1 MGTYAPII
9 LFVYNRP
16 EHTKQTVEALMRN
29 RLAAESELY
38 IFADGT
44 KEGASADQCNRMRQ
58 VREYISSITGF
69 KDVHIEVSEKNK
81 GLANSVI
88 YGVTKVVNE
97 HGKVIVLEDDI
108 VTSSH
113 FLEYMNQSLDLYEK
127 DEDVV
132 CVHGYSII
140 KDAPIKEKT
149 YFQYGADC
157 WGWATWKRG
166 WEIFESDTQKLMD
179 TIKAD
184 RTLLR
189 MFTYNGTYPYLEM
202 LLAQIDGKID
212 SWAVRW
218 YASAVI
224 KKKLCLYPA
233 KSLVQNIGFDSN
245 GTHTQYGESY
255 EASIEADES
264 TFDFPK
270 IAIQESK
277 VMRRE
282 WENLFGKLHKKEK
295 ISMWT
300 KIKRYIKRW
309 KMYYCEE
316 RVR

>member
-16 EHTKQTVEALMRN
+16 EHTKQTVEALLRN

-38 IFADGT
+38 IFADGA
-44 KEGASADQCNRMRQ
+44 KEGASADQCNRIRQ
-58 VREYISSITGF
+58 VREYISAITGF
-69 KDVHIEVSEKNK
+69 REVHVEVSEKNK

-97 HGKVIVLEDDI
+97 QGKVIVLEDDI

-113 FLEYMNQSLDLYEK
+113 FLEYMNQSLDLYEH

-132 CVHGYSII
+132 CIHGYSII
-140 KDAPIKEKT
+140 KDAPIREHT

-166 WEIFESDTQKLMD
+166 WDIFEPDAQKLMD
-179 TIKAD
+179 TIKSD

-202 LLAQIDGKID
+202 LQAQIDGKID

-224 KKKLCLYPA
+224 KNKLCLYPA

-245 GTHTQYGESY
+245 GTHTQGGESY
-255 EASIEADES
+255 EASILADE
-264 TFDFPK
+264 TTIDFPK
-270 IAIQESK
+270 IAILESK
-277 VMRRE
+277 IMRRE
-282 WENLFGKLHKKEK
+282 WENLFGNLHKKEK

-316 RVR
+316 RAR